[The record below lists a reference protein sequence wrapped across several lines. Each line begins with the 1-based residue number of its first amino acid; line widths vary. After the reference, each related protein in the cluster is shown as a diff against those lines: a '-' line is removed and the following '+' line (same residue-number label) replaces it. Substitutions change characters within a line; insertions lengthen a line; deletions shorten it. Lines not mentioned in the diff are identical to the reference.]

1 MRKKKQIEPEKNVIC
16 LPYIG
21 LDSLVYK
28 KKLIKIYKRLG
39 NNISVVFTSFKIKN
53 YFSLKDKTPL
63 ALRANVVYKYNCACD
78 EHITYIGKT
87 TRHLAIRANE
97 HLKGNSAIS
106 DHLGNCHAPSFDISR
121 FNVLACGNSDF
132 EIKIK
137 EALLIQLERPSLN
150 CQLSHSGSSFL
161 LNVF

>member
-1 MRKKKQIEPEKNVIC
+1 MNSYIFKKQ
-16 LPYIG
+16 
-21 LDSLVYK
+21 
-28 KKLIKIYKRLG
+28 LIAIYKRIG
-39 NNISVVFTSFKIKN
+39 VKIDVVFTSFKIKN

>member
-1 MRKKKQIEPEKNVIC
+1 MQHVWILITVSGAWLPEVHGHQEPGGERV
-16 LPYIG
+16 
-21 LDSLVYK
+21 
-28 KKLIKIYKRLG
+28 
-39 NNISVVFTSFKIKN
+39 
-53 YFSLKDKTPL
+53 
-63 ALRANVVYKYNCACD
+63 
-78 EHITYIGKT
+78 
-87 TRHLAIRANE
+87 
-97 HLKGNSAIS
+97 KGNSAIS